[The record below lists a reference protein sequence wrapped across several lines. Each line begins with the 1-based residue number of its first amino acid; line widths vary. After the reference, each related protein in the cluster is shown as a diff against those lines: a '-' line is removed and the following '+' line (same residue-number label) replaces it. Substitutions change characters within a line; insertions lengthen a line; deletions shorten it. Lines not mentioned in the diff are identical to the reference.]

1 MNFLCTKS
9 SLRVIHIRY
18 IPPLESAGMTPS
30 VNIVYFLLWKG
41 QLLGSYIPSLVLVAT
56 KLEVIFFEPNE
67 VAQICREE
75 KVPRVVISFVERLMT
90 GRTQSHSVLDGL
102 DIQIRDPRLELFM
115 IAHH

>member
-1 MNFLCTKS
+1 
-9 SLRVIHIRY
+9 
-18 IPPLESAGMTPS
+18 MTPR

-56 KLEVIFFEPNE
+56 KLEVIVILFEPNE

-75 KVPRVVISFVERLMT
+75 KVPRVVISFVERVMT

-102 DIQIRDPRLELFM
+102 DIEIRDPKLELFM